1 MSSKRK
7 ETAQEEEPQ
16 ENGTPAN
23 KRKKTLVRMR
33 PTVRKIGE
41 LVYILKIN
49 YLTLKLLIRNQYKH

>member
-23 KRKKTLVRMR
+23 KRKKT
-33 PTVRKIGE
+33 KDE
-41 LVYILKIN
+41 IN
-49 YLTLKLLIRNQYKH
+49 RS